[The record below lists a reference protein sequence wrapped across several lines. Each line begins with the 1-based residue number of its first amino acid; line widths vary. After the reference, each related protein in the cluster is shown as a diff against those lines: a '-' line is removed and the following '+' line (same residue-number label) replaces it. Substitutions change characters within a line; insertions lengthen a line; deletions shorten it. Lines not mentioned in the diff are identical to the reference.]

1 MAVDL
6 SRLAQRGEYDVG
18 IVCTGDTDLIPAV
31 EDVLDTNDGVRV
43 EVAAWRGDRYRQRL
57 SLPGRNIWCHWLRP
71 DDYEKIRDDADY
83 TQPRA

>member
-31 EDVLDTNDGVRV
+31 EDVLEPTTGCALKLQHGV
-43 EVAAWRGDRYRQRL
+43 ATGIGSD
-57 SLPGRNIWCHWLRP
+57 
-71 DDYEKIRDDADY
+71 
-83 TQPRA
+83 